1 MSELSGTC
9 DVDSSGTN
17 PFTGSGHSFLF
28 DLKENSVFFKRS
40 RNPFTGSGHSFD
52 GGWNVFEVKWEVVI
66 PLPVQVILSGMRKF
80 SAGLM
85 SKSS

>member
-1 MSELSGTC
+1 MTNWLQGLPSCLRR
-9 DVDSSGTN
+9 N

-66 PLPVQVILSGMRKF
+66 PLPVQVILSQERKKC
-80 SAGLM
+80 L
-85 SKSS
+85 KE